1 MIIPTKIRLPGLA
14 IMVLVAVV
22 DGGCASWNR
31 DSNDS
36 NEVRLPPNPMMP
48 RAVALEIAVAQI
60 DQDQLETL
68 ETLWNQLDHQ
78 AIDLETRK
86 RLDQNGLRAGV
97 VPPKPPESLNQL
109 LEDKPIDVSDLEPW
123 QQQFVRSG
131 HNKQRRLILH
141 ERIQNGEGEAHQVPV
156 SDVLPVATWSVA
168 TFDSQSTGQG
178 EQVRVFCKLT
188 TYPKGDG
195 RVTIELVP
203 EIHHGRQRP
212 TIGVADEAFFF
223 KNQQSVQVLNELKV
237 MYSLRPGETL
247 IMGPNAQLSEL
258 GGVMFGH
265 GQRND
270 FWHRLLLIRLV
281 RTQHDDLFETKNTR

>member
-1 MIIPTKIRLPGLA
+1 MIDPTKIRLLGLA
-14 IMVLVAVV
+14 IMVLLAVV
-22 DGGCASWNR
+22 VGGCASWNR

-68 ETLWNQLDHQ
+68 DQLWNQLDHQ
-78 AIDLETRK
+78 AIELETRK
-86 RLDQNGLRAGV
+86 RLDQNGLRVGV
-97 VPPKPPESLNQL
+97 IPPKPPELLSQL
-109 LEDKPIDVSDLEPW
+109 LDDKSIDTSQLEPW
-123 QQQFVRSG
+123 QQQFVRNG
-131 HNKQRRLILH
+131 HDKRRSLILH
-141 ERIQNGEGEAHQVPV
+141 ERIQNGEGEAHEVPV
-156 SDVLPVATWSVA
+156 SDVLPVATWSV
-168 TFDSQSTGQG
+168 TTSDSQFTGQG
-178 EQVRVFCKLT
+178 QQVRGFIKLV

-212 TIGVADEAFFF
+212 TIGVADDAFFF
-223 KNQQSVQVLNELKV
+223 KNQQSVQVLKELKV
-237 MYSLRPGETL
+237 IYSVRPGETL
-247 IMGPNAQLSEL
+247 IMGPNAQLTEL

-281 RTQHDDLFETKNTR
+281 RTQHDDLFEAKKNR